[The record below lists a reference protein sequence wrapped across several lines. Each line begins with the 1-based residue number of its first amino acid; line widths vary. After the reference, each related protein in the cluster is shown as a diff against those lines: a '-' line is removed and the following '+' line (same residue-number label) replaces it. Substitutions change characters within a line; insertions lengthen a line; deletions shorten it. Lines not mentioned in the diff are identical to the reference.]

1 VAAGHLAL
9 SARLTSAVS
18 GPDRTI
24 TRNPLV
30 LAAGILLMLSGVFGV
45 SAIVRAFGGG
55 VGAVEVLYLLV
66 WLMLAAVSV
75 FAGWWVLNRQE
86 RGRSLGQVLAI
97 VGLVL
102 ALFSLFMGSGVLIVN
117 VLINAFILLVLVT
130 RAKEFA

>member
-1 VAAGHLAL
+1 MAAGDLAL
-9 SARLTSAVS
+9 PARLRSAVS

-24 TRNPLV
+24 TRNPLI

-45 SAIVRAFGGG
+45 MAIVRAFGAG

-75 FAGWWVLNRQE
+75 FAGWWVLTQQE
-86 RGRSLGQVLAI
+86 RGRSLGLVLAV

-102 ALFSLFMGSGVLIVN
+102 AFFSLLMGSGVLIVN
-117 VLINAFILLVLVT
+117 LLINAFILLVLVT